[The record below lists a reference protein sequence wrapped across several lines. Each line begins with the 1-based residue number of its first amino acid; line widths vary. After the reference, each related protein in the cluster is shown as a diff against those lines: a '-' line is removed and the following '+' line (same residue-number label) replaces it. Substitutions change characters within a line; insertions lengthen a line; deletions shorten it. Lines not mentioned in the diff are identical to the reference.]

1 MFQIDSRYLEE
12 EIGLSNAI
20 RRTGVYNAV
29 IKKADIWKSEHSQ
42 SEALNLEIETEDEK
56 SARLSLFYKKKTGEE
71 IEFNMRHINHLMYLL
86 GIDNLKEGQDKL
98 VPALMGKK
106 IGAIIKVGKRD
117 GDEREFYQYTLQ
129 GFFDPDTKMTAK
141 EKSQNLKAE
150 VIDKA
155 IASYKNEKDVIL
167 NESKKEDV
175 SGFYPVSDEEIP
187 F

>member
-1 MFQIDSRYLEE
+1 
-12 EIGLSNAI
+12 
-20 RRTGVYNAV
+20 
-29 IKKADIWKSEHSQ
+29 
-42 SEALNLEIETEDEK
+42 
-56 SARLSLFYKKKTGEE
+56 
-71 IEFNMRHINHLMYLL
+71 MRHINHLMYLL